1 MEIPIELDKEVG
13 KALLWMH
20 HVAGPSLTDRIEAA
34 KTHFLKASVPPDG
47 SILWPS
53 PMDLL
58 PPNDMSAG
66 LLLQATAL
74 VQDRRFFDAR
84 LAPRIVPFM
93 KLMGKALRKL
103 YFTDGAEQRVKELLN
118 PKNNHPEGTL
128 LELAVAAR
136 YLLEG
141 FHVKF
146 IPESHNKTPDLELV
160 FDEGSIKI
168 ECKRLR
174 PGTYEENESNRVRQ
188 LFHPACDMVNAAA
201 AFKHLD
207 VTFKAELKDVPD
219 MYLTEHMQAALDDC
233 NNEYEWEDDLGS
245 GSIRQG
251 NLAAVGAD
259 TEIGAILVGPKLF
272 RLFTG
277 STLPSQR
284 VMFGARGESHE
295 LDPRYVDTFGAIA
308 LCSWDTINE
317 ESMRSRSRHFGSKLA
332 EIDAQLAGC
341 TLGAAHVVVDAE
353 RDSATADL
361 RRQRIRERVCSF
373 DFKSK
378 IAVLT
383 THYLLLHTAE
393 SASWTM
399 DETADPAIRTTEP
412 LLEDPRLFFS
422 GQVLGDAPAWHLPP
436 PN

>member
-13 KALLWMH
+13 RALLWMH

-34 KTHFLKASVPPDG
+34 KTHFLKASVPSAS

-58 PPNDMSAG
+58 PPNDMTAG
-66 LLLQATAL
+66 FLLQATAL

-84 LAPRIVPFM
+84 LAPRVIPFM
-93 KLMGKALRKL
+93 KLMGKVLRKL
-103 YFTDGAEQRVKELLN
+103 YFTEGAEQRAKEFLN
-118 PKNNHPEGTL
+118 AKNKHPEGTL
-128 LELAVAAR
+128 LELALAAR

-141 FHVKF
+141 FRVRF
-146 IPESHNKTPDLELV
+146 IPESHHKTPDLELI

-174 PGTYEENESNRVRQ
+174 PGAYEEKESDRVRQ
-188 LFHPACDMVNAAA
+188 LFLPACDKVNSAA

-207 VTFKAELKDVPD
+207 VTFKAELSSVPD
-219 MYLTEHMQAALDDC
+219 MYLAERMQIALDGC
-233 NNEYEWEDDLGS
+233 SNSYEWEDELAR

-251 NLAAVGAD
+251 NLAAVVAD
-259 TEIGAILVGPKLF
+259 TAIGAILVGPKLF

-277 STLPSQR
+277 SIVPSQR
-284 VMFGARGESHE
+284 VLFGACGEGHE
-295 LDPRYVDTFGAIA
+295 LDPRYIDTFGAIA

-332 EIDAQLAGC
+332 EIDAQLEGC

-361 RRQRIRERVCSF
+361 RRQRIRERVSSF

-393 SASWTM
+393 SASWTV

-412 LLEDPRLFFS
+412 LLEDPRIFFS
-422 GQVLGDAPAWHLPP
+422 GQILGDAPAWHLPP